1 MSPRPQRQRPPAS
14 APLLAAREPLHIG
27 GVTPPAEEAGQSAP
41 AVAPPPAPPA
51 RVKRGIQIAADVA
64 ETYDELLEDLAYE
77 YRIPKGHVVDAL
89 LRVAS
94 AHLDEVRERLGA
106 ESDRQQPRRL

>member
-1 MSPRPQRQRPPAS
+1 MSPRPPRQRPAAS

-27 GVTPPAEEAGQSAP
+27 GAPAEEAAGSP
-41 AVAPPPAPPA
+41 APPVSPEPVPPA
-51 RVKRGIQIAADVA
+51 RVKRGIQIAVDVA

-89 LRVAS
+89 LRVACS
-94 AHLDEVRERLGA
+94 HLDDVREQLGA
-106 ESDRQQPRRL
+106 EAPRRLPKRL